1 MDVDEAGADQLA
13 AGLDL
18 LAAPAVHLADS
29 DDAAVLDPDIGLTAR
44 RARPVHQMATA
55 HDQIVI
61 VFHDPSYLIVV

>member
-1 MDVDEAGADQLA
+1 MDVDEAGADQIA

-44 RARPVHQMATA
+44 RARAVHQMATA
-55 HDQIVI
+55 HDQIVSL
-61 VFHDPSYLIVV
+61 FHDPRFLIVV